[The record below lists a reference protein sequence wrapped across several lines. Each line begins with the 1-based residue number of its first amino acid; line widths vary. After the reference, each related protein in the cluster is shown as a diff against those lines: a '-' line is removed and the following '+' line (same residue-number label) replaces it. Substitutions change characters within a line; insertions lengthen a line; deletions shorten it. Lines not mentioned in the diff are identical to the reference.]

1 MRATIA
7 RRAARRSD
15 RECIT
20 ADAPI
25 LFRDSRFVVLNKPS
39 GLPVHSGPSRGPS
52 VEDWFPDLSRRANGP
67 WLVHRLDADT
77 SGCLVV
83 ALRRAALIAA
93 QAEFATGRARKI
105 YWAIVRGAPSSTSGT
120 INAPL
125 RRHSTKS
132 GWRMQPDPAG
142 QSAVTDWQLRG
153 QADDIS
159 WLELHP
165 HTGRTHQV
173 RVHCAL
179 LGCPVIGD
187 AVYGGG
193 LGTLHLLSRAIELS
207 LDPPL
212 RAIAPPPPHMHDA
225 LARCGWRA

>member
-1 MRATIA
+1 M
-7 RRAARRSD
+7 
-15 RECIT
+15 T
-20 ADAPI
+20 ACAPI
-25 LFRDSRFVVLNKPS
+25 LFRDSRFVVLNKPT
-39 GLPVHSGPSRGPS
+39 GLPVHPGPRGGPS
-52 VEDWFPDLSRRANGP
+52 VEDWFAQLSRRADGP

-93 QAEFATGRARKI
+93 QREFANGRARKT
-105 YWAIVRGAPSSTSGT
+105 YWAIVRGVPSRASGT

-125 RRHSTKS
+125 RRHSAKS
-132 GWRMQPDPAG
+132 GWRMRHDPAG

-153 QADDIS
+153 HAGAIS

-165 HTGRTHQV
+165 RTGRTHQV

-187 AVYGGG
+187 AVYGDG

-207 LDPPL
+207 LEPPL
-212 RAIAPPPPHMHDA
+212 AAIARPASHMRDA
-225 LARCGWRA
+225 LARCGWRE